1 MVSAILNGGLSH
13 LFSIYSNGCAFG
25 IPRLHLFSGA
35 IIVPE
40 TSTNRPLIF
49 PLVPVALAFVPE
61 RFPCIR
67 DMVETCRSSRIEQ
80 PCAEGAKRSLLGG
93 KNNVGETR
101 LRNH

>member
-49 PLVPVALAFVPE
+49 PLVPVALAFVLNDFLAFGIWLKLVAQVALSNRAPKA
-61 RFPCIR
+61 RK
-67 DMVETCRSSRIEQ
+67 D
-80 PCAEGAKRSLLGG
+80 
-93 KNNVGETR
+93 
-101 LRNH
+101 HY